1 MYVVFSVQRAP
12 VLKKS
17 LWNDSQNSAVLML
30 NAQNGC
36 KKLSVSSDSKKEGKQ
51 EPIWEVSSASVG
63 VEIPSCVWF
72 TNRNGLPYKS
82 HMSLVSTIGHGNAD
96 CAMEP

>member
-1 MYVVFSVQRAP
+1 MYVVFSVKRAP

-17 LWNDSQNSAVLML
+17 LWNDSQNSAILML

-36 KKLSVSSDSKKEGKQ
+36 KKLSVNLDSKKEDKQ
-51 EPIWEVSSASVG
+51 ERIGEVSSASVG
-63 VEIPSCVWF
+63 VEILSCVSF

-82 HMSLVSTIGHGNAD
+82 HMSLASTIGRGNAG